1 MLFEY
6 SSKFTL
12 VQIAHL
18 FCNLRYRLCSG
29 YKKNCSFFHSKVFQI
44 YGESLAVYDSEVV
57 FQAGSAYTE
66 SIRWFPG
73 RMMLAQ
79 IGSDDLFGTFCSS
92 HLCLCEKCTY
102 AR

>member
-18 FCNLRYRLCSG
+18 FCNLRYRLSSG
-29 YKKNCSFFHSKVFQI
+29 YKKIGSFFHSKVLQVN
-44 YGESLAVYDSEVV
+44 GEVLAVYTSEVV
-57 FQAGSAYTE
+57 FQAGSADTE
-66 SIRWFPG
+66 SIRQFPG

-79 IGSDDLFGTFCSS
+79 IGSDDLFGAFGNS

-102 AR
+102 T